1 MIDIHS
7 HLVYD
12 VDDGARTLEDT
23 LYMLKEA
30 EKAGF
35 TDIILTPHYMENY
48 YEVPSSEISEKI
60 ENIKNNAQNT
70 KIKLHQGNEIYA
82 TENIVE
88 LLNSNIA
95 MSLNNSRYVLFELP
109 MKNMPMNLEQI
120 IYLLLQAGKVPVIAH
135 PERYQYVQE
144 DPNILIDYIE
154 RGVLFQS
161 NYGSIIGNYGKEIK
175 DTVKKL
181 LTHDMIH
188 FLGSDNHRKNTVYS
202 QMSETLKILDNWVG
216 KNKREELTTSNPNM
230 ILENEELEIEEP
242 KTIEKKFWKFW

>member
-48 YEVPSSEISEKI
+48 YEVPSSEISDKI
-60 ENIKNNAQNT
+60 ENIKKNAQNI

-120 IYLLLQAGKVPVIAH
+120 FYLLLQAGKLPVIAH
-135 PERYQYVQE
+135 PER
-144 DPNILIDYIE
+144 
-154 RGVLFQS
+154 
-161 NYGSIIGNYGKEIK
+161 
-175 DTVKKL
+175 
-181 LTHDMIH
+181 
-188 FLGSDNHRKNTVYS
+188 
-202 QMSETLKILDNWVG
+202 
-216 KNKREELTTSNPNM
+216 
-230 ILENEELEIEEP
+230 
-242 KTIEKKFWKFW
+242 